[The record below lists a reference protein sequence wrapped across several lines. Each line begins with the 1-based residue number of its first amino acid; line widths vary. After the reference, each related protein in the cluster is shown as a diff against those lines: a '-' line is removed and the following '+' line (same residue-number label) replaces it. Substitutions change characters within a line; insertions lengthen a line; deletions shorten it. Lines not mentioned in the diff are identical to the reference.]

1 MSECVLHDDPDA
13 SPKECASSR
22 CMYLDGG
29 QCGYKAHQQR
39 LLECGDMRSTITML
53 AKGADMRRIDVKQEL
68 QDVQARMRLNQM
80 CEDYCGRSL
89 LDART
94 TDVEEIRRLIREES
108 NADYLLYQLEKSLNL
123 IKEYQE

>member
-1 MSECVLHDDPDA
+1 
-13 SPKECASSR
+13 
-22 CMYLDGG
+22 
-29 QCGYKAHQQR
+29 
-39 LLECGDMRSTITML
+39 ML